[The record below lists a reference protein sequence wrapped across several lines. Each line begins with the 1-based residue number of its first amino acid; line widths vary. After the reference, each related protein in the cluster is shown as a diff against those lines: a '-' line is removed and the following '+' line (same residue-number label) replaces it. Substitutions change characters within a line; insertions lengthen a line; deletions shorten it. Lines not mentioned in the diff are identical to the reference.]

1 MTMNQFDKASSPK
14 EYGNFEDGDIFIVN
28 LETSLF
34 QVHGF
39 CWIKWGEMSKKTS
52 TSIFYS
58 F

>member
-1 MTMNQFDKASSPK
+1 MNQFDKASSPK